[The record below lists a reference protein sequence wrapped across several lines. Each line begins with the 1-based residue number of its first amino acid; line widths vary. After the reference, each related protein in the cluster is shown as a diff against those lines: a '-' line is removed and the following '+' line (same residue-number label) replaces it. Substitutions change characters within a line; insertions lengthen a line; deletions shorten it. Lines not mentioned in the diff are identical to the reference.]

1 MDSQT
6 YWRNRETEQRKHDIR
21 DEREYQRHIEEIYQN
36 MIDEIE
42 KEINGFYGK
51 YARKEGITMA
61 EAKKRAAKARYRG
74 LRPKGG
80 QVCEGE
86 EFLQAGQ

>member
-1 MDSQT
+1 
-6 YWRNRETEQRKHDIR
+6 
-21 DEREYQRHIEEIYQN
+21 

-61 EAKKRAAKARYRG
+61 EARKRAA
-74 LRPKGG
+74 
-80 QVCEGE
+80 
-86 EFLQAGQ
+86 QAGHRGSAGGRLPSM

>member
-6 YWRNRETEQRKHDIR
+6 YWKNRETEQRKHNIY
-21 DEREYQRHIEEIYQN
+21 DEAEYQKHIRGIYQN

-51 YARKEGITMA
+51 YASKEGITLA
-61 EAKKRAAKARYRG
+61 EAGVLYEK
-74 LRPKGG
+74 
-80 QVCEGE
+80 
-86 EFLQAGQ
+86 